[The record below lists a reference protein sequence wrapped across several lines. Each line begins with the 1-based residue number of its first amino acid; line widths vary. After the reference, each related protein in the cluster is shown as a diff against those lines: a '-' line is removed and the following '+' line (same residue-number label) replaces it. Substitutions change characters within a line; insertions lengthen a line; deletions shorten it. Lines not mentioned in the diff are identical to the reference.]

1 MTANFSSLILDV
13 CFQLSQVACFCWV
26 FFFFGGGSKQKT
38 GFPSEYKCNIFSLNH
53 APKSFEK
60 SFSES
65 FNINK
70 SYHDK
75 KKITINN
82 PTKTNSFLSAFICCQ
97 YVMCECLYR
106 FTMKISRTREFRERS
121 MITHSRSMKRL
132 EN

>member
-1 MTANFSSLILDV
+1 MYAFNCLKLRAFV
-13 CFQLSQVACFCWV
+13 G
-26 FFFFGGGSKQKT
+26 FFFFLAGGLSRKLVFHQ
-38 GFPSEYKCNIFSLNH
+38 NINVTFFSLNH
-53 APKSFEK
+53 TPKSFEK